1 MSGHSKWASIKHKKA
16 ATDAKRGKVF
26 TKLIKMITVAAR
38 SGGGDVNANP
48 GLRLAVQ
55 KAKESNM
62 PADNIERAIKKGTGE
77 IPGVSYEHVS
87 YEGYGP
93 GGIAFF
99 IEGLT
104 DNKNRMT
111 SEVRNIFSKAGGNL
125 AGSGSVNWLFEKK
138 GFFVINKSE
147 VSEDKLMSVILDA
160 GAEDL
165 SLESDTYEVKGK
177 PHDYEKIKKALE
189 DNKIKTESAEI
200 TMIPKTTVKVTG
212 DQAKQVLRLVE
223 QLEDNDDVQN
233 VYANFD
239 IPDDI
244 LKEEI
249 KESA

>member
-26 TKLIKMITVAAR
+26 TKVIKMITVAAR
-38 SGGGDVNANP
+38 NGGGDINANP
-48 GLRLAVQ
+48 ALRLAIQ

-62 PADNIERAIKKGTGE
+62 PADNIDRAVKKGTGE
-77 IPGVSYEHVS
+77 LPGVTYEQVT

-93 GGIAFF
+93 GGVAILV
-99 IEGLT
+99 EGLT
-104 DNKNRMT
+104 DNKNRLT
-111 SEVRNIFSKAGGNL
+111 AEVRNIFSKCGGNL

-138 GFFVINKSE
+138 GFFVVNKAG
-147 VSEDKLMSVILDA
+147 VTEDKLMSIILDA

-165 SLESDTYEVKGK
+165 FSEGDTFEVKSQ
-177 PHDYEKIKKALE
+177 PHDYENVKNALE
-189 DNKIKTESAEI
+189 KNQIKIESSEI
-200 TMIPKTTVKVTG
+200 TMIPKNTVKVAG
-212 DQAKQVLRLVE
+212 DQAKQLLRLIE

-244 LKEEI
+244 MKDSI
-249 KESA
+249 NESA